1 MKLKKDSLVIVKWG
15 NSQGLRLP
23 KDLMQAAGFQAGDHL
38 EVSVEVDE
46 RGRKRIVLEEKIS
59 ETEWMEVA
67 ESLIGSLADVDD
79 IDFRKER
86 AAKRE
91 RLMDKYDL
99 SD

>member
-23 KDLMQAAGFQAGDHL
+23 KDLLQAAGFQEGDQL
-38 EVSVEVDE
+38 DVSIEVDE
-46 RGRKRIVLEEKIS
+46 NGHKRVVLEEKIS
-59 ETEWMEVA
+59 EKEWMEIA

-79 IDFRKER
+79 IDFY
-86 AAKRE
+86 RE
-91 RLMDKYDL
+91 REARREGLMDKYGL